1 MLHTKNTN
9 LSEVSFKKSTSVAV
23 GKILKL
29 HIRYRQSSIAQSVY
43 YI

>member
-9 LSEVSFKKSTSVAV
+9 ISEVILKKSTSDAV

-29 HIRYRQSSIAQSVY
+29 HIRYRRSSIAQSVC